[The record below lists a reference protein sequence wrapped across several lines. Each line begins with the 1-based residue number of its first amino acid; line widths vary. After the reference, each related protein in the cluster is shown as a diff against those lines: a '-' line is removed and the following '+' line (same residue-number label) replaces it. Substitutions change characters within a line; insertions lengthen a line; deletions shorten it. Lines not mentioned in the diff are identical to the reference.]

1 MKKIIYGLLI
11 AILILGTG
19 FILTI
24 SLVFG
29 DSCVNQIVDIK
40 ISPDN
45 NYQAV
50 TFIRDCG
57 ATTGFSTQLSIIKV
71 TDTFD
76 KTDET
81 GNTLIMSD
89 KIGGGLM
96 DENGG
101 AKIRTSWTK
110 DNKIEI
116 LYDNR
121 TGSVK
126 RETEY
131 KDIKIEYRQIEE

>member
-24 SLVFG
+24 SIVFG
-29 DSCVNQIVDIK
+29 DSCANQIVDIK
-40 ISPDN
+40 ISPDKN
-45 NYQAV
+45 FRAV

-57 ATTGFSTQLSIIKV
+57 ATTGFSTQLSIIKA

-76 KTDET
+76 KSDEK

-89 KIGGGLM
+89 KIGDGLM

-101 AKIRTSWTK
+101 AKIMANWTE
-110 DNKIEI
+110 DNKLVI
-116 LYDNR
+116 LYDSR
-121 TGSVK
+121 TETAK

-131 KDIKIEYRQIEE
+131 KDIKIEYGQIEE

>member
-1 MKKIIYGLLI
+1 MKNIICGLLI

-29 DSCVNQIVDIK
+29 DSCANQIVDIK
-40 ISPDN
+40 ISPDK

-57 ATTGFSTQLSIIKV
+57 ATTGFSTQLSIMKV

-101 AKIRTSWTK
+101 AKIRTRWTK
-110 DNKIEI
+110 DDKLEI
-116 LYDNR
+116 LYDSR
-121 TGSVK
+121 TKTAK

-131 KDIKIEYRQIEE
+131 KDIKIDYGQIEE

>member
-1 MKKIIYGLLI
+1 MKNIIYGLLI
-11 AILILGTG
+11 TILILGAG

-24 SLVFG
+24 SIAFG
-29 DSCVNQIVDIK
+29 DSCANQIVDIK
-40 ISPDN
+40 ISPDKK
-45 NYQAV
+45 YQAV
-50 TFIRDCG
+50 TFTRDCG
-57 ATTGFSTQLSIIKV
+57 ATTAFSTQVSILKT

-76 KTDET
+76 KADEK

-101 AKIRTSWTK
+101 AKIRTNWTDTYK
-110 DNKIEI
+110 LEI

-121 TGSVK
+121 TETSK
-126 RETEY
+126 RETKY
-131 KDIKIEYRQIEE
+131 KDIKIEYGQITD

>member
-11 AILILGTG
+11 TILVLGTG

-24 SLVFG
+24 SIAFG
-29 DSCVNQIVDIK
+29 DSCANQIVDIK
-40 ISPDN
+40 ISPDKK
-45 NYQAV
+45 YQAV
-50 TFIRDCG
+50 TFTRDCG
-57 ATTGFSTQLSIIKV
+57 ATTGFSTQLSILKA

-76 KTDET
+76 NEDET

-89 KIGGGLM
+89 KTGDGLM

-101 AKIRTSWTK
+101 AKIRANWTEDDK
-110 DNKIEI
+110 LEI
-116 LYDNR
+116 LYDSR
-121 TGSVK
+121 TETSK

-131 KDIKIEYRQIEE
+131 KDIKIEYGQIKD

>member
-11 AILILGTG
+11 AMLILGTG

-24 SLVFG
+24 SIVFG
-29 DSCVNQIVDIK
+29 DSCANQIVDIK
-40 ISPDN
+40 ISPDKN
-45 NYQAV
+45 FQAV

-57 ATTGFSTQLSIIKV
+57 ATTGFSTQLSIIKA
-71 TDTFD
+71 TETFD
-76 KTDET
+76 KSDEK

-89 KIGGGLM
+89 KIGDGLM

-101 AKIRTSWTK
+101 AKIMANWTE
-110 DNKIEI
+110 DNKLVI
-116 LYDNR
+116 LYDSR
-121 TGSVK
+121 TETAK

-131 KDIKIEYRQIEE
+131 KDIKIEYGQIEE